1 MRIDLTRSKTYEVA
15 YPYDGNALD
24 TSNILREHYWTHRDI
39 DFLKKHQRK
48 MNSLYMVEGV
58 IGAVGGAI
66 FVQTNKYLQAGMEN
80 EDFYGWGLED
90 GEKHYRWLSF
100 GYRIY
105 RSEGCLFHLS
115 HPRDQNR
122 M

>member
-48 MNSLYMVEGV
+48 MNS
-58 IGAVGGAI
+58 
-66 FVQTNKYLQAGMEN
+66 
-80 EDFYGWGLED
+80 
-90 GEKHYRWLSF
+90 
-100 GYRIY
+100 
-105 RSEGCLFHLS
+105 
-115 HPRDQNR
+115 
-122 M
+122 

>member
-58 IGAVGGAI
+58 IGAVEERFLSKRTNTCKRVWKMRISMAGAWR
-66 FVQTNKYLQAGMEN
+66 T
-80 EDFYGWGLED
+80 
-90 GEKHYRWLSF
+90 EKDITV
-100 GYRIY
+100 G
-105 RSEGCLFHLS
+105 
-115 HPRDQNR
+115 
-122 M
+122 

>member
-48 MNSLYMVEGV
+48 MNLKS
-58 IGAVGGAI
+58 A
-66 FVQTNKYLQAGMEN
+66 TNMGKG
-80 EDFYGWGLED
+80 DFC
-90 GEKHYRWLSF
+90 RT
-100 GYRIY
+100 
-105 RSEGCLFHLS
+105 
-115 HPRDQNR
+115 
-122 M
+122 

>member
-48 MNSLYMVEGV
+48 MNSLYMVEG
-58 IGAVGGAI
+58 
-66 FVQTNKYLQAGMEN
+66 L
-80 EDFYGWGLED
+80 
-90 GEKHYRWLSF
+90 
-100 GYRIY
+100 
-105 RSEGCLFHLS
+105 
-115 HPRDQNR
+115 
-122 M
+122 

>member
-24 TSNILREHYWTHRDI
+24 TSNILREHYWPHRDI
-39 DFLKKHQRK
+39 DFLKKNQRK

-66 FVQTNKYLQAGMEN
+66 FVQTNKYLQDWFFRTG
-80 EDFYGWGLED
+80 
-90 GEKHYRWLSF
+90 R
-100 GYRIY
+100 
-105 RSEGCLFHLS
+105 
-115 HPRDQNR
+115 NR
-122 M
+122 NSSMCNQPCGVAY

>member
-66 FVQTNKYLQAGMEN
+66 FVQTNKRVWKMRSSMAGA
-80 EDFYGWGLED
+80 GRT
-90 GEKHYRWLSF
+90 EKDITV
-100 GYRIY
+100 G
-105 RSEGCLFHLS
+105 
-115 HPRDQNR
+115 
-122 M
+122 

>member
-39 DFLKKHQRK
+39 DFLKTPKK
-48 MNSLYMVEGV
+48 NELFVY
-58 IGAVGGAI
+58 GGRSNWGSRRSD

-90 GEKHYRWLSF
+90 RRKTLPLVEFWLPDL
-100 GYRIY
+100 
-105 RSEGCLFHLS
+105 SE
-115 HPRDQNR
+115 
-122 M
+122 